1 MYQEGCQED
10 EEAEDGKYEGLGLV
24 EELCVASK
32 DEKGF
37 GQEEWGQEL
46 QVQDGEHCGGSQ
58 VEVGGWEGEVGGQ
71 EEVAEDVQLQ

>member
-1 MYQEGCQED
+1 VANGKSFPLDLVRQFAEKMYQEGCQED

-37 GQEEWGQEL
+37 GQEE
-46 QVQDGEHCGGSQ
+46 
-58 VEVGGWEGEVGGQ
+58 
-71 EEVAEDVQLQ
+71 